1 MGSVL
6 AAVSPAVVIPRMVM
20 LTNRAYGTE
29 KSIPQ
34 MIMAGAGL
42 DNVFVVIMLFSTFL
56 GFTQAGHTELRI
68 FIQVPIS
75 LILGMAVGVGA
86 GLLLSWFLKP
96 LTL

>member
-42 DNVFVVIMLFSTFL
+42 DNVFVIMLFL
-56 GFTQAGHTELRI
+56 HI
-68 FIQVPIS
+68 
-75 LILGMAVGVGA
+75 
-86 GLLLSWFLKP
+86 SWFYSGRTYGTRDLHSSADFADSWNGGRCRGRIVAQLVLKP